1 MQRARCARM
10 VGLGGVAAR
19 LVELG
24 DAGNLEE
31 VARVVEGVEGEDG
44 LEELVTS
51 LCTSTEGQGA
61 LHHLLR
67 SLGGRAATHAAAM
80 AAVARQVWRNTIVP
94 HRLAAAQLEL
104 LYTEVEEAGEAELVG
119 LVGLCLGELR
129 GPGAATGHRG
139 LPLLPR
145 LLAAVERRG
154 AVTPEPEVGLQVAAA
169 TYRSQVVE
177 ELCAVAWDQD
187 RVAALGAMFQEVR
200 LGEADLARVV
210 AKLLACLEEVAVQ
223 AVPPLVHHLL
233 LLCRGS
239 PRTAALV
246 LRHITRYFASR
257 LPASKAAGPDSPELV
272 AEERGVEEL
281 RAAEGTV
288 VYHVSQQARA
298 GHPVAREVVR
308 VVRAA
313 ALAPEALADPCS
325 LRLALAL
332 AADRRLQAPLLD
344 SLRQAVTRAL
354 ALEERRRESAWLRE
368 VVPGT
373 VDLPSLL
380 GQVIEQSSRSGGWEL
395 VGQGV
400 VGLGLALLDQQPGLG
415 RCTPRLAAAHRLGA
429 ELLLQMVRRRRETAR
444 LVVEP
449 LTARILQ
456 STAAPQY
463 TEALR

>member
-1 MQRARCARM
+1 M

-24 DAGNLEE
+24 DSGNLEE
-31 VARVVEGVEGEDG
+31 VARVVEGVEGEGG
-44 LEELVTS
+44 LEELVSS

-67 SLGGRAATHAAAM
+67 SLCRRPAHAAAM

-94 HRLAAAQLEL
+94 HRLAATQLEL
-104 LYTEVEEAGEAELVG
+104 LYTEVEEAGAAELVE
-119 LVGLCLGELR
+119 LVGLCLAELR
-129 GPGAATGHRG
+129 GPGSATAHRG

-154 AVTPEPEVGLQVAAA
+154 AVTPEPEVGVVVAA
-169 TYRSQVVE
+169 TVYRSQVVE
-177 ELCAVAWDQD
+177 EVCAMAWDQD

-233 LLCRGS
+233 LLCRS
-239 PRTAALV
+239 SQRTAALV
-246 LRHITRYFASR
+246 LRHITQYFASR
-257 LPASKAAGPDSPELV
+257 LPAGRATDFASDVP
-272 AEERGVEEL
+272 EERGVEEL

-298 GHPVAREVVR
+298 GHPIAREVVR
-308 VVRAA
+308 VARAA
-313 ALAPEALADPCS
+313 AQAPEALDPCS
-325 LRLALAL
+325 LLLALAL

-354 ALEERRRESAWLRE
+354 ALEERRRESAWVRE
-368 VVPGT
+368 VVPGVT
-373 VDLPSLL
+373 DLPSLL
-380 GQVIEQSSRSGGWEL
+380 GQVIEESRRSGGWDL

-400 VGLGLALLDQQPGLG
+400 VDLGLALLDQQPGLG

-429 ELLLQMVRRRRETAR
+429 SLLLQVVRLHRETAR